1 MDVVAGLAGGIS
13 TEIERTRR
21 RIDGAALRLLATL
34 PEDDSARDDAEEI
47 RRAADA
53 LASLASELQSAA
65 RRRPRDAGPI
75 DVNDVITSSLPL
87 LRVICGERVVTR
99 VALDRSAARVEADPR
114 HITQI
119 LLNLTA
125 NACSAML
132 GDGRLVLRTADAD
145 LIWSG
150 PGSAP
155 LPPGR
160 YVVIEMRDTRDTP
173 DAAALDT
180 LFEPFVASESL
191 NGLRLAVAHALV
203 TQNSGF
209 LTADPAPEGGLVF
222 RVYLPRLPSPP
233 SDGPIAR
240 QDPASP

>member
-1 MDVVAGLAGGIS
+1 M
-13 TEIERTRR
+13 
-21 RIDGAALRLLATL
+21 
-34 PEDDSARDDAEEI
+34 
-47 RRAADA
+47 
-53 LASLASELQSAA
+53 
-65 RRRPRDAGPI
+65 
-75 DVNDVITSSLPL
+75 
-87 LRVICGERVVTR
+87 R
-99 VALDRSAARVEADPR
+99 VALDRGAARIEADPR

-132 GDGRLVLRTADAD
+132 GEGRLVLRTADAD
-145 LIWSG
+145 LSWSG

-155 LPPGR
+155 LPPGH

-180 LFEPFVASESL
+180 LFEPFASSETL